1 VKFSSGSSI
10 RILMAPRHVPT
21 IVLTPRKQAAQ
32 SRSRATVEA
41 LVTATAQVLVAAGYA
56 KLTTTEVARVAGVS
70 VGSLYQY
77 FPAKEALVVAVL
89 ERHLEELYR
98 SMERGLAAAGPSLEE
113 RVEGLLRGL
122 LEAKARDPALSA
134 ALRSQL
140 PRIEGYARV
149 TRLLRRVEQL
159 VAGLL
164 TTHRKQA
171 GRVDPA
177 WTAVVLTAG
186 VDGVIASVLERDP
199 ARLRDPRLLRELCR
213 MVLGYLRAT

>member
-1 VKFSSGSSI
+1 
-10 RILMAPRHVPT
+10 MPPRRVPT
-21 IVLTPRKQAAQ
+21 IALTPRKQAAQ

-41 LVTATAQVLVAAGYA
+41 IVTATAQVLVAVGYA

-77 FPAKEALVVAVL
+77 FPAKEAVVVAVL

-98 SMERGLAAAGPSLEE
+98 SMEAGLAAAGPTLEA
-113 RVEGLLRGL
+113 RIEGLLRGL
-122 LEAKARDPALSA
+122 LQAKARDPALSA

-149 TRLLRRVEQL
+149 TRLLRRLEEL

-164 TTHRKQA
+164 ASHRK
-171 GRVDPA
+171 RVDPA
-177 WTAVVLTAG
+177 WTAVVLTAA
-186 VDGVIASVLERDP
+186 VDGVISSVLERDP
-199 ARLRDPRLLRELCR
+199 ARLRDPRLLRELSR
-213 MVLGYLRAT
+213 MVLGYLGAS

>member
-1 VKFSSGSSI
+1 
-10 RILMAPRHVPT
+10 
-21 IVLTPRKQAAQ
+21 
-32 SRSRATVEA
+32 VEA
-41 LVTATAQVLVAAGYA
+41 LVSATAQVLVAVGYA
-56 KLTTTEVARVAGVS
+56 KLTTTEVARVAGTS
-70 VGSLYQY
+70 IGSLYQY

-98 SMERGLAAAGPSLEE
+98 SMERGLAEAGPSIEE
-113 RVEGLLRGL
+113 RIEGVLRGL

-149 TRLLRRVEQL
+149 AQLLRRVEQL

-164 TTHRKQA
+164 AAHRKEA
-171 GRVDPA
+171 ARIDPA
-177 WTAVVLTAG
+177 WTAMVLTAG
-186 VDGVIASVLERDP
+186 VDGVISSVLERDP

-213 MVLGYLRAT
+213 MVLGYLRAG